1 MLALGIDPGTA
12 ICGYGLVEQTGS
24 RLVAKTFGVITT
36 NAHARMQDR
45 LLKIHT
51 ELDAL
56 IKKFQPQV
64 MGVEKLFF
72 GRNSTTAIPVGQA
85 RGVVLLSA
93 AQNNLDVVEITPNEV
108 KQSITGYGGAD
119 KKQVIYMVTKIL
131 NLSEPPKPDDAADAL
146 AIAIAAG
153 YEANSIARRN
163 LLAAATN
170 N

>member
-12 ICGYGLVEQTGS
+12 ICGYGLVEQIGG
-24 RLVAKTFGVITT
+24 RLVAKKFGVITT
-36 NAHARMQDR
+36 NSRARMQDR

-56 IKKFQPQV
+56 IKNFQPQV

-72 GRNSTTAIPVGQA
+72 GRNATTAIPVGQA

-108 KQSITGYGGAD
+108 KQSITGYGGAT
-119 KKQVIYMVTKIL
+119 KEQVIYMVTKIL
-131 NLSEPPKPDDAADAL
+131 NLAEPPKPDDAADAL

-153 YEANSIARRN
+153 YEANSMARRN
-163 LLAAATN
+163 LFEATS
-170 N
+170 

>member
-12 ICGYGLVEQTGS
+12 ICGYGFVERSDGH
-24 RLVAKTFGVITT
+24 LVAKKFGVITT
-36 NAHARMQDR
+36 SPQARMQDR

-56 IKKFQPQV
+56 IKNFQPQV
-64 MGVEKLFF
+64 MGIEKLFF
-72 GRNSTTAIPVGQA
+72 GKNSTTAIPVGQA

-108 KQSITGYGGAD
+108 KQSITGYGGAN
-119 KKQVIYMVTKIL
+119 KEQVIYMVMKIL

-146 AIAIAAG
+146 AIAIAAS
-153 YEANSIARRN
+153 YEVDSFARRN
-163 LLAAATN
+163 LSL
-170 N
+170 